1 MEKLK
6 LTKKQKE
13 ILKNNEEE
21 AEKARVK
28 SYELTQ
34 KAIKDGKVVT
44 LDMTKTIWIPVL
56 GEFRDYLSETLN
68 HLFTTTTE
76 ERSMVALQHIREGFK
91 NVPKDDNGEKLF
103 DPYMN
108 ACWTLITLISEINNQ
123 ASLQGHTIITDEN
136 IDESMS
142 TFLGSFM
149 VGDESDTKETFKET
163 QKSYKE
169 KLDKVISDDN
179 KESSYDSEKKG
190 QTSSED

>member
-13 ILKNNEEE
+13 ILKKNEEE
-21 AEKARVK
+21 ANNAKAK

-44 LDMTKTIWIPVL
+44 IDPEKTIWIPVM

-68 HLFTTTTE
+68 HLFTTESE
-76 ERSMVALQHIREGFK
+76 EASMQALNHIKEGFK
-91 NVPKDDNGEKLF
+91 NVPKDDDGKAMYN
-103 DPYMN
+103 PYMN

-136 IDESMS
+136 VDESMS
-142 TFLGSFM
+142 NFLGSFIM
-149 VGDESDTKETFKET
+149 GDESDTKETLKET
-163 QKSYKE
+163 QENYKQ
-169 KLDKVISDDN
+169 KLNKVISDDN
-179 KESSYDSEKKG
+179 KESAYDSEKKG

>member
-13 ILKNNEEE
+13 ILKNNEKE
-21 AEKARVK
+21 AENARVK

-34 KAIKDGKVVT
+34 KAIKEGKVVT
-44 LDMTKTIWIPVL
+44 IDPEKTIWIPIM

-68 HLFTTTTE
+68 HLFTTETE
-76 ERSMVALQHIREGFK
+76 EATMQSLQHIREGFK
-91 NVPKDDNGEKLF
+91 NVPKDDNGEKKYN
-103 DPYMN
+103 PYMN

-136 IDESMS
+136 VDESMS
-142 TFLGSFM
+142 NFLGSFII
-149 VGDESDTKETFKET
+149 GDESDTKETLKET
-163 QKSYKE
+163 QESYKE
-169 KLDKVISDDN
+169 KLDKLISDQN
-179 KESSYDSEKKG
+179 KESAYDGEKEG